1 MRVSVVLVIKLYS
14 SHPMIP
20 QTKSPALNS
29 GCPESNTFATHTQKL
44 PAYKDIYIYIYMF
57 SLKLE
62 NKLQAH
68 YHMHTA

>member
-29 GCPESNTFATHTQKL
+29 GCPESNTFATHTQKI
-44 PAYKDIYIYIYMF
+44 ACIYIYIYIYMF

>member
-1 MRVSVVLVIKLYS
+1 
-14 SHPMIP
+14 MIP

-44 PAYKDIYIYIYMF
+44 PAYKYIYIYIYIYMF